1 MVKATLREQLRDT
14 SPRDFA
20 LRPAWIRLIQVL
32 RANKRA
38 SGHKAHLASRAAVER
53 ALDTP
58 IGEDPEEVG
67 ELKSQL
73 RVLVRELSE
82 RDPQDEE
89 LRSVALAIDEQ
100 VHQLL
105 PAMASEPVSVHVLGW
120 PDDFSMAQRER
131 FLRRSLDS
139 LLSLPP
145 VEAAALSREFDGLVL
160 GGCRL
165 EVFVALSDGEKLP
178 PVPRELRAQPMLR
191 GRRSAWLPH
200 LDEEGRRSLTERS
213 RAQEHAG
220 LINAD
225 EVIDACCG
233 CGGNAIA
240 FAMEGKQV
248 LAIEKDATRIE
259 LARRNAAEFGV
270 AEKIRFFCGELQEH
284 LAPLMTEYPDAAV
297 FVDPPW
303 RKGDS
308 IDEVPRW
315 PDLLPGEESTARLLS
330 AAPFVL
336 LKLPRSF
343 DIKTL
348 PGSGWQLEW
357 GFGDGVQSS
366 AVLMITCW
374 SSNPFLH
381 R

>member
-14 SPRDFA
+14 PPRDFA

-38 SGHKAHLASRAAVER
+38 TGKRANLSSRAAVER

-58 IGEDPEEVG
+58 VVEVPKEVG
-67 ELKSQL
+67 ALKSQL
-73 RVLVRELSE
+73 RSLVRELAE

-89 LRSVALAIDEQ
+89 LRSVAMAIDQQ

-105 PAMASEPVSVHVLGW
+105 PVIASERVSVHVLGW
-120 PDDFSMAQRER
+120 PDDFSMAHRAR
-131 FLRRSLDS
+131 LLRRPLDS

-145 VEAAALSREFDGLVL
+145 VEAAALIREFDGLIL

-165 EVFVALSDGEKLP
+165 EVCVDLSEGEQLP
-178 PVPRELRAQPMLR
+178 PVPREMRAQPMLR
-191 GRRSAWLPH
+191 GRRSAWLPY

-213 RAQEHAG
+213 RAQAHAA
-220 LINAD
+220 LID
-225 EVIDACCG
+225 TDVVIDACCG

-240 FAMEGKQV
+240 FAMAGKQV
-248 LAIEKDATRIE
+248 LAIENDATRIG
-259 LARRNAAEFGV
+259 LAQRNAAEFGV
-270 AEKIRFFCGELQEH
+270 AEKIRFFCGELQDH
-284 LAPLMTEYPDAAV
+284 LAPLMTEHPDAAV

-308 IDEVPRW
+308 IEEVPRW
-315 PDLLPGEESTARLLS
+315 PDLLPGRKGTERLLS

-343 DIKTL
+343 DLKTL

-357 GFGDGVQSS
+357 GFGDGGQSS